1 LRPKLPYLQLASQ
14 YPARSD
20 AGGLAAVV
28 VSHFGSDIMS
38 EKMKNTAVLLLS
50 VPMCIARKGVV
61 AAISQFLIAHNGSVL
76 HSDDHLDSGRDVF
89 LSRLEWDLNGFDV
102 PISEFDH
109 YFKPMAER
117 FQINYHL
124 ALADYRPKMAIL
136 VSAYDHCL
144 ADLLYRHRIGELPCD
159 IVRIISNHAR
169 AKPLADFSEVPFH
182 LLTNPNDKSES
193 EREMLE
199 LLGQDVDL
207 IVLARYMQ
215 ILGPHFVAQY
225 LLRMIN
231 IHHSFL
237 PSFVGAKPYHQAFER
252 GVKLIG
258 ATSHY
263 VTATLDEGP
272 IIEQDVVRVS
282 HRDSVQDMVR
292 KGRDLEKVVLSRA
305 VRWHLEN
312 RVLVYRKK
320 TVVFV

>member
-1 LRPKLPYLQLASQ
+1 M
-14 YPARSD
+14 
-20 AGGLAAVV
+20 AG
-28 VSHFGSDIMS
+28 
-38 EKMKNTAVLLLS
+38 
-50 VPMCIARKGVV
+50 
-61 AAISQFLIAHNGSVL
+61 ISQFLISHNGSVL
-76 HSDDHLDSGRDVF
+76 HSDDHLDSGRD
-89 LSRLEWDLNGFDV
+89 LLLTRLEWDLD
-102 PISEFDH
+102 EFDIPIADFDH
-109 YFKPMAER
+109 HFESLAEQ

-124 ALADYRPKMAIL
+124 VLTNYRPKIAIL

-144 ADLLYRHRIGELPCD
+144 ADLLYRHSTGEIVCD
-159 IVRIISNHAR
+159 IVMIISNHPT
-169 AKPLADFSEVPFH
+169 AKPLADFYHVPFH
-182 LLTNPNDKSES
+182 LLTNPKDKNES
-193 EREMLE
+193 EREMLG
-199 LLGQDVDL
+199 LLKQDVDL

-215 ILGPHFVAQY
+215 ILGPDFVAQY

-237 PSFVGAKPYHQAFER
+237 PAFIGAKPYHQAFER

-282 HRDSVQDMVR
+282 HRDNIEDMLR

-312 RVLVYRKK
+312 RILVYQNK
-320 TVVFV
+320 TVVFA

>member
-1 LRPKLPYLQLASQ
+1 
-14 YPARSD
+14 
-20 AGGLAAVV
+20 
-28 VSHFGSDIMS
+28 MN
-38 EKMKNTAVLLLS
+38 NTAALLLS
-50 VPMCIARKGVV
+50 TPMHLARKGVV

-76 HSDDHLDSGRDVF
+76 HSDDHLDSGRDLF
-89 LSRLEWDLNGFDV
+89 LSRLEWDLDGFDI
-102 PISEFDH
+102 PISDFEQH
-109 YFKPMAER
+109 FKPVAER
-117 FQINYHL
+117 FRINYHL
-124 ALADYRPKMAIL
+124 ALTNYRPKIVIL
-136 VSAYDHCL
+136 VSGYDHCL
-144 ADLLYRHRIGELPCD
+144 VDLLYRHSAGDLACD
-159 IVRIISNHAR
+159 IVRIISNHLT
-169 AKPLADFSEVPFH
+169 AKPLADFYHVPFH
-182 LLTNPNDKSES
+182 LLTKPKDKGES

-199 LLGQDVDL
+199 LVGQDVDL

-215 ILGPHFVAQY
+215 ILGPDFVAQY

-237 PSFVGAKPYHQAFER
+237 PAFIGAKPYHQAFER

-282 HRDSVQDMVR
+282 HRDTVEDMVG

-312 RVLVYRKK
+312 RILVYQNK

>member
-1 LRPKLPYLQLASQ
+1 
-14 YPARSD
+14 
-20 AGGLAAVV
+20 
-28 VSHFGSDIMS
+28 
-38 EKMKNTAVLLLS
+38 
-50 VPMCIARKGVV
+50 VV

-76 HSDDHLDSGRDVF
+76 HSDDHLDSSRDLF
-89 LSRLEWDLNGFDV
+89 LSRLEWDLDGFDI
-102 PISEFDH
+102 PLPDFENH
-109 YFKPMAER
+109 FKPLAER
-117 FQINYHL
+117 FLINYHL
-124 ALADYRPKMAIL
+124 ALTDYRPKIAIL

-144 ADLLYRHRIGELPCD
+144 ADLLYRQNTGELRCD
-159 IVRIISNHAR
+159 VVRIISNHTTAR
-169 AKPLADFSEVPFH
+169 RLADFYHVPFH
-182 LLTNPNDKSES
+182 LLTNPNDKLES

-199 LLGQDVDL
+199 LLGQDLDL

-215 ILGPHFVAQY
+215 ILSPEFVAQY

-237 PSFVGAKPYHQAFER
+237 PAFGGAKPYHQAYGR

-263 VTATLDEGP
+263 VTATLDDGP

-282 HRDSVQDMVR
+282 HRDTVDDMLY

-312 RVLVYRKK
+312 RILVYQNK
-320 TVVFV
+320 TVVFA